1 MRGCGEGLVGLE
13 EGVLRET
20 EGKTRTGVWKGQG
33 QEEMGVEQGGKRSP
47 WVTSE
52 GGREGRPAG

>member
-13 EGVLRET
+13 EGSPRET

-33 QEEMGVEQGGKRSP
+33 QEGWGWSR
-47 WVTSE
+47 
-52 GGREGRPAG
+52 AGSTVPG